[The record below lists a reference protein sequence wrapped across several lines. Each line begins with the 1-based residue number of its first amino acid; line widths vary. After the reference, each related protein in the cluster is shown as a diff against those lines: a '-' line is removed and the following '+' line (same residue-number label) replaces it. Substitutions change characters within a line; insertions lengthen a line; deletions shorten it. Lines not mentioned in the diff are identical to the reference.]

1 MDTLFTY
8 YCLTFQAPDGATHK
22 IEVRAS
28 SMASAEWKARYN
40 LTSRG
45 VSNVEDLAIVE
56 VDTYEEWD

>member
-8 YCLTFQAPDGATHK
+8 YRLTFQAPDGATHK

-28 SMASAEWKARYN
+28 SLASAEWKARYN

-45 VSNVEDLAIVE
+45 VSNVEDLVIIE
-56 VDTYEEWD
+56 VDTYQEWE